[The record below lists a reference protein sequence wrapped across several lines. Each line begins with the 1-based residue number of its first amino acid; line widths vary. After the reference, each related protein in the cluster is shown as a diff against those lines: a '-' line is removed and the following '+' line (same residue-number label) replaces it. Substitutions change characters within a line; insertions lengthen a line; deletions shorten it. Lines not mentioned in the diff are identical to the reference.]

1 VRALLATVA
10 AVIFAIA
17 RLAAGAAQFS
27 RPRRAPGAEDTMSQ
41 RNSLRIGILLPPAN
55 TAMEDEIPP
64 FLPPNVRVSFNRLSR
79 EGRTLTAES
88 LLSMARSVTRAAG
101 DLAWCEPDTIVYG
114 CTSGTFLDGHG
125 NEDALSRQITAE
137 TGIASVTTATAVIEA
152 LRAVRARRV
161 FMITPYPDA
170 VNLHEVAFLEHYG
183 FTVGGWDSFRCDL
196 SAQVPEITPAE
207 VAALAQ
213 HHAEAIAGCD
223 ALFVSCTNLKVMG
236 EIGAMEHALGV
247 PVVTSNQASLWAAL
261 RQIGAP
267 MAEGCGSLFQMDVPA
282 VA

>member
-1 VRALLATVA
+1 
-10 AVIFAIA
+10 
-17 RLAAGAAQFS
+17 
-27 RPRRAPGAEDTMSQ
+27 MY
-41 RNSLRIGILLPPAN
+41 NSGTLRIGILLPPAN

-64 FLPPNVRVSFNRLSR
+64 FLPPAVRVSFNRLSR

-88 LLSMARSVTRAAG
+88 LLSMARSVGRAAG
-101 DLAWCEPDTIVYG
+101 DLAWCEPDVIVYG

-137 TGIASVTTATAVIEA
+137 TGIASVTTATAVVEA
-152 LRAVRARRV
+152 LRAVGARRV

-196 SAQVPEITPAE
+196 SAQVPEIAPAH
-207 VAALAQ
+207 VTALAQ
-213 HHAEAIAGCD
+213 RNADAIAGCD

-236 EIGAMEHALGV
+236 EIAPMERALGL

-267 MAEGCGSLFQMDVPA
+267 MAEGCGSLFRTAVPA